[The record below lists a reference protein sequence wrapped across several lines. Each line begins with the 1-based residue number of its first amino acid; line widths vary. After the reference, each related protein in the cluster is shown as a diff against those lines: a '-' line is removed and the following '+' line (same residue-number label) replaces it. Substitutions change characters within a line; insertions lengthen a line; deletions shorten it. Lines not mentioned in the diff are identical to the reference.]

1 MIWLQA
7 LWSRIW
13 PYIATVA
20 AAFAAF
26 FAIRQSGKAA
36 GKEEARREVEQAT
49 SEQRR
54 QINEADSRI
63 SQMDDSD
70 IRREL
75 RRWVRPADSEDR

>member
-1 MIWLQA
+1 MIWQS

-36 GKEEARREVEQAT
+36 GKAEITHKQTAEALEAIRRSNANREEVARMDDDAQLAEFDRLWAARRKEG
-49 SEQRR
+49 R
-54 QINEADSRI
+54 
-63 SQMDDSD
+63 
-70 IRREL
+70 
-75 RRWVRPADSEDR
+75 

>member
-1 MIWLQA
+1 MIFLQA
-7 LWSRIW
+7 LWARIW

-36 GKEEARREVEQAT
+36 GRQEARREVERAT

>member
-36 GKEEARREVEQAT
+36 GRQEAEHQQREVDAKAAEVARNV
-49 SEQRR
+49 E
-54 QINEADSRI
+54 NETAA
-63 SQMDDSD
+63 MDDDSVA
-70 IRREL
+70 RESIDK
-75 RRWVRPADSEDR
+75 WVRDNRQR